1 MLLPSEIRKGNP
13 PAIEICQGKFRRF
26 CSDLRHGAKA
36 RRIDIA
42 LSVRMVVI
50 GIHTLTPSSHDV
62 GDLSR
67 VVVLAFFINF
77 FDLSGRF
84 GLINSSNIY
93 HFRNPPWENRFST
106 KPTTIPPS

>member
-26 CSDLRHGAKA
+26 CSGLRHGAKA

-50 GIHTLTPSSHDV
+50 GIHTLTPSKVLFNIVELFRLAGKLFVHYHDV
-62 GDLSR
+62 SLKS
-67 VVVLAFFINF
+67 VAIIAPVLV
-77 FDLSGRF
+77 
-84 GLINSSNIY
+84 
-93 HFRNPPWENRFST
+93 FR
-106 KPTTIPPS
+106 